1 MLALV
6 FAWRCSTLVFVVQP
20 CQLFL
25 SWSYV
30 NSCIC
35 IEASPLLWLL
45 KQYFHLPFLKKHF
58 QHKAT
63 STLHLHLSHTNIHLC
78 HGATSTL
85 YLHWSRANIRLC
97 HDIASTFHLH
107 WSHTNIGLYNG
118 VALAPIFRGNKVQTL
133 RVPSTVARHQD
144 FRDANKTFEDARR
157 SYQDFEDAKRFWQN
171 LEDVRRMPPRLWH
184 CMNMPLEER
193 WCNTNFRC

>member
-58 QHKAT
+58 QHKAV

-85 YLHWSRANIRLC
+85 YLHWSRANILLC
-97 HDIASTFHLH
+97 HDIASTLHLH
-107 WSHTNIGLYNG
+107 WSRTNIGLYNG
-118 VALAPIFRGNKVQTL
+118 VALAPIFRGNKVQTS
-133 RVPSTVARHQD
+133 RVYSTVARHQILEMPTRLLKMQGD
-144 FRDANKTFEDARR
+144 PIKTLRMQKDADKTLKMWGEWH
-157 SYQDFEDAKRFWQN
+157 QDFDIAWTC
-171 LEDVRRMPPRLWH
+171 L
-184 CMNMPLEER
+184 
-193 WCNTNFRC
+193 